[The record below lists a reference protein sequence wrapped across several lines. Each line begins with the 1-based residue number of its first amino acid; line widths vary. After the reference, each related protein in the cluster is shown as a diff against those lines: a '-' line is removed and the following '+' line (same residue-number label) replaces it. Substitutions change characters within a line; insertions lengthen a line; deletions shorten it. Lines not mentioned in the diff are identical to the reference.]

1 MKGILSFKEASNYLY
16 SHYGR
21 RVELR
26 QVSDKT
32 VRITVAQ
39 KVILA
44 TIKISIDIT
53 IEKVEDTKI
62 EISYS
67 GSKGIDLL
75 IKGALHLVNEKLPQ
89 LAPMITETSG
99 NHLTI
104 DLEKIEQAKVVTEKL
119 RLSDII
125 IQEDALE
132 LTAELK

>member
-1 MKGILSFKEASNYLY
+1 MKGILSFKEVSDYVY

-26 QVSDKT
+26 QVSNKT

-99 NHLTI
+99 SHLTI
-104 DLEKIEQAKVVTEKL
+104 DLEKIEQAKVITEKL

-125 IQEDALE
+125 IQEDTLE

>member
-1 MKGILSFKEASNYLY
+1 MPLESYENLQFQNTIGYFDS
-16 SHYGR
+16 GT
-21 RVELR
+21 
-26 QVSDKT
+26 DK
-32 VRITVAQ
+32 
-39 KVILA
+39 
-44 TIKISIDIT
+44 ID
-53 IEKVEDTKI
+53 
-62 EISYS
+62 S
-67 GSKGIDLL
+67 
-75 IKGALHLVNEKLPQ
+75 KGALHLVNEKLPQ